1 MIKSSMTP
9 PTVDQATIDHFVAK
23 GRRERSRAFTA
34 MIKALFSA
42 PEAVETRIRSNLRSK
57 TACNA

>member
-1 MIKSSMTP
+1 MLKTVLTP
-9 PTVDQATIDHFVAK
+9 PTVDQAAIDHYGAK

-42 PEAVETRIRSNLRSK
+42 PESMETKVKAALGRK
-57 TACNA
+57 GATA